1 MSEVKET
8 ARPRF
13 YTEPVQN
20 AAKSAQEGR
29 PIFESKTFI
38 ELKHPG
44 DRSYSFIEEI
54 DENGMGM
61 ARRDIG
67 GQMVGADYAERF
79 PKEYA
84 AFKKGEARALSGT
97 PLDEWSPISRTR
109 AAELKAS
116 NIFTVEE
123 YADVQ
128 DGMLSRLGM
137 GAREE
142 REKARTFLAA
152 SKAGANEGALAAEV
166 ASLRAMVE
174 RLQNGQPA
182 QVQVP
187 QEPQREKTLED
198 CTDGELKD
206 YIARET
212 GERPKGN
219 PSRDTLLKRAAEV
232 SQAA

>member
-20 AAKSAQEGR
+20 RALSEKEGR
-29 PIFESKTFI
+29 PIFESKSFI

-54 DENGMGM
+54 DENGMGL

-67 GQMVGADYAERF
+67 GQMIGADYAERF

-128 DGMLSRLGM
+128 DGMLSKLGM

-152 SKAGANEGALAAEV
+152 SKAGANDGALASEV
-166 ASLRAMVE
+166 AQLRALVE
-174 RLQNGQPA
+174 RLQAGQPA
-182 QVQVP
+182 AP
-187 QEPQREKTLED
+187 EPSKEKTLED
-198 CTDGELKD
+198 CTDAELKD

-219 PSRDTLLKRAAEV
+219 PSRETLLKRAAEV
-232 SQAA
+232 NEQAAA

>member
-1 MSEVKET
+1 MSEVNET

-13 YTEPVQN
+13 YTEPMQN
-20 AAKSAQEGR
+20 RALSDKEGR
-29 PIFESKTFI
+29 PIFESKSFI
-38 ELKHPG
+38 ELRHPG

-67 GQMVGADYAERF
+67 GQMIGADYAERF

-128 DGMLSRLGM
+128 DGMLSKLGM

-152 SKAGANEGALAAEV
+152 SKAGANEGALASEV
-166 ASLRAMVE
+166 AQLRALVE
-174 RLQNGQPA
+174 RLQSGQPA
-182 QVQVP
+182 A
-187 QEPQREKTLED
+187 QEPPREKTLED
-198 CTDGELKD
+198 CTDAELKD
-206 YIARET
+206 YIGRET

-219 PSRDTLLKRAAEV
+219 PSRETLLKRAAEV
-232 SQAA
+232 SQQAAA